1 MRRITGGDEDEGCGR
16 AAARPYIG
24 RHFIARPCRRKASAL
39 RLRNRISVVCIG
51 IAFAAIRAGAATLP
65 GFSVQQVAVTS
76 GFCSALALDSHGIL
90 YYTTTSGDLFRVD
103 SLGASTKVAHVATEF
118 VGNSGLLGMALADDA
133 TAVVHYTT
141 PGPTAEVISKIDLAS
156 GKERVLARI
165 WDDAEMAGRAVPS
178 EHHGGTP
185 AVGDNGS
192 VWVGIGDFGTFLIA
206 SQPQWVAGKILRIDP
221 NGDVTQIASGFRN
234 PFGIAWDP
242 AGGRLI
248 VADNGDVADDE
259 INVVTAAGG
268 FYGWPFTMGTETPY
282 PGAIPP
288 IYVFPKVVAPTG
300 MTRLSGQNPI
310 LRSGYLLGGFVS
322 KALHYIPDIDARP
335 LPDPIALVSRE
346 TGPIIDVAE
355 GPGGAIFFATG
366 SAIYR
371 LNVPARG
378 DCNGDGLVNV
388 ADLAALDA
396 EIARGEHSVFT
407 STASW
412 GCDVNGDGVI
422 SAADRDA
429 LLAMLHLRTLAVRK

>member
-1 MRRITGGDEDEGCGR
+1 MVEYGPTRFGS
-16 AAARPYIG
+16 
-24 RHFIARPCRRKASAL
+24 RKL
-39 RLRNRISVVCIG
+39 RLRSRIFVVSFG
-51 IAFAAIRAGAATLP
+51 IALAAICAGAATLP
-65 GFSVQQVAVTS
+65 GFRVQQVAVTS
-76 GFCSALALDSHGIL
+76 GFCSSLALDSHGIL

-103 SLGASTKVAHVATEF
+103 ELGASTKIAHVPTEF
-118 VGNSGLLGMALADDA
+118 VGNAGLLGMALLDDA

-156 GKERVLARI
+156 GAESVLAQI
-165 WDDAEMAGRAVPS
+165 WDDADLAGRVVPS
-178 EHHGGTP
+178 EHHGGPP

-192 VWVGIGDFGTFLIA
+192 VWVGIGDFGTFNIA
-206 SQPQWVAGKILRIDP
+206 AMPQWVAGKILRIDP
-221 NGDVTQIASGFRN
+221 NGDVTRIASGFRN

-242 AGGRLI
+242 AGQRLI

-259 INVVTAAGG
+259 INIVTAAGG
-268 FYGWPFTMGTETPY
+268 FYGWPFTMGEGSPY

-288 IYVFPKVVAPTG
+288 IYVFPQIVAPTG
-300 MTRLSGQNPI
+300 LTRLSGQNPI
-310 LRSGYLLGGFVS
+310 LRSGYLSGGFVS
-322 KALHYIPDIDARP
+322 KSIDYIPDIDARP

-346 TGPIIDVAE
+346 TGPIVDVAE
-355 GPGGAIFFATG
+355 GADGAIFFATG

-378 DCNGDGLVNV
+378 DCNGDSLVNV

-396 EIARGEHSVFT
+396 ELARGEHSVFT

-429 LLAMLHLRTLAVRK
+429 LLAMLHLRARAARK